1 MPQVGILVVEDI
13 AIEARINFETALR
26 EHGVS
31 TETTVLEFST
41 GSGAGLAVTIIAAIA
56 GVVSILKNGPDAWE
70 NSKNGVRKII
80 AILRKMMASESLDCD
95 LNVESLKLICIG
107 VILDEHPELE
117 SLEPRLI
124 SASMA
129 TDPDPE
135 KPDEEDILGPVH
147 ILVPLP
153 QMAVT
158 HVFAVDW
165 KGDILARSTIPYIGP
180 SITALEVRR
189 QLRARQE
196 RLRIAAESE
205 SGPKPDQDR

>member
-95 LNVESLKLICIG
+95 LNVESLKN
-107 VILDEHPELE
+107 H
-117 SLEPRLI
+117 
-124 SASMA
+124 ASSRHLWQP
-129 TDPDPE
+129 TPTPKSPTKRTSWD
-135 KPDEEDILGPVH
+135 
-147 ILVPLP
+147 
-153 QMAVT
+153 
-158 HVFAVDW
+158 
-165 KGDILARSTIPYIGP
+165 RSTF
-180 SITALEVRR
+180 SCRC
-189 QLRARQE
+189 LRWQ
-196 RLRIAAESE
+196 
-205 SGPKPDQDR
+205 